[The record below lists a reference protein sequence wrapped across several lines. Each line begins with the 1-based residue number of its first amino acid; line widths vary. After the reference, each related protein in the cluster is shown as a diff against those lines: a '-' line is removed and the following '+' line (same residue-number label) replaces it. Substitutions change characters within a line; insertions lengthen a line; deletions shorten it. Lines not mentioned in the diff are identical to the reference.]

1 MKAINNILVIYLFL
15 LINVKSSTTISFSSS
30 GDGYTVSGNVVT
42 ITSNGEYDIKG
53 IQNNKQIIASSSCT
67 INLYSFTL
75 TNSGTLTPILVR
87 AEQTLKLVLIGEST
101 LQDSSTNEN
110 DGTIYLSKGASL
122 IISGTGT
129 LNINPYK
136 LMAINGTD
144 GTSLTVNDGPSIN
157 IKSTSSNVGGIY
169 MRKEINF
176 NNAKYTYS
184 CTSGSKHAIDTEG
197 TVKLVKGTFTIN
209 SGNGKGIQSETYL
222 YIGEEN
228 GSDSDLTLTITTR
241 NEGIE
246 AKKIEIYSGRIS
258 ITTGE
263 GGINAA
269 SSGDDCDETVQ
280 CSGNCACYLRIKG
293 GLLTVNSREDGL
305 NSNGDII
312 ISGGKTII
320 FAPANDYDQ
329 PIGQDGLLSIT
340 GGAVLATGSSAMGRI
355 TAQTTQTEKT
365 YTGSISSGAKLEAS
379 DSRGNEIFSLTT
391 PKAAN
396 YLYLNYGSDFRVTS
410 NGNEII
416 SLGSNKSDQEK
427 RCYTK
432 RFKALNILFMI
443 GLIMVF

>member
-1 MKAINNILVIYLFL
+1 
-15 LINVKSSTTISFSSS
+15 
-30 GDGYTVSGNVVT
+30 
-42 ITSNGEYDIKG
+42 
-53 IQNNKQIIASSSCT
+53 
-67 INLYSFTL
+67 
-75 TNSGTLTPILVR
+75 
-87 AEQTLKLVLIGEST
+87 
-101 LQDSSTNEN
+101 
-110 DGTIYLSKGASL
+110 
-122 IISGTGT
+122 
-129 LNINPYK
+129 
-136 LMAINGTD
+136 
-144 GTSLTVNDGPSIN
+144 
-157 IKSTSSNVGGIY
+157 

-184 CTSGSKHAIDTEG
+184 CTSGSEHAIDTEG

-263 GGINAA
+263 DGINAA
-269 SSGDDCDETVQ
+269 SSGDDCGETDQ

-293 GLLTVNSREDGL
+293 GLLTVNSGEDGL

-416 SLGSNKSDQEK
+416 SLGSDESDQEK
-427 RCYTK
+427 GCYTK